1 MWLWIEQ
8 YSWHGTKPASLLS
21 SANQKRR
28 TQMNVSFS
36 PSQFLF
42 RRPLEQRCLQIA
54 LFFTFVLGHDS
65 KDRTFS
71 SPLSL
76 WGNLLLNS
84 FQNRKRR
91 QSKKERNE
99 KNVLLPVPF
108 SQCRAKCC
116 CTVLPV
122 PRCQLCQSHWPPSA
136 GNSIASPTAV
146 LCSEWARSITLL
158 SECHS
163 RLSRGIVFRV
173 CELLYS
179 LFTAAV

>member
-1 MWLWIEQ
+1 MEQ
-8 YSWHGTKPASLLS
+8 KP
-21 SANQKRR
+21 QHCFHQQIKKEERKW
-28 TQMNVSFS
+28 MYHFP

-65 KDRTFS
+65 KDRAFS

-99 KNVLLPVPF
+99 KNVCSPVPF
-108 SQCRAKCC
+108 NQCRAKCC
-116 CTVLPV
+116 CSVLPV

-146 LCSEWARSITLL
+146 LGSEWARSVTLP